1 MPSITREQAQ
11 KWDAQAQGGFR
22 FDVRNYAIWGEK
34 ELRKTVEIAEGRV
47 VEFRIGYRAEYETK
61 TNGNGCKW
69 NVETV
74 RHIPELVIRV
84 WTPSGDPENGV
95 FCSTGF
101 GRHVDLGPA
110 EDKKKYAVLCKLSGI
125 VNTEDYMPGEAA

>member
-11 KWDAQAQGGFR
+11 KWDAQAQGGFH

-69 NVETV
+69 NVETG

-84 WTPSGDPENGV
+84 WTPGETEGV
-95 FCSTGF
+95 YTSQGF

-110 EDKKKYAVLCKLSGI
+110 WDKKKYAVLCELSGL
-125 VNTEDYMPGEAA
+125 VNTDDYMPEEAA